1 MTPADYTEREGEW
14 LPGNFHI
21 ATLTG
26 PERVAGYS
34 YRGLGL
40 DKRGEWVLSHL
51 ATGLKIAR
59 IGSRKPA
66 AVKVATEIAEAG
78 DWDFDAPEGLLNRFP
93 DAGERVHEILQQ
105 HGFAGIGPRTKL
117 TEEMRSVCRD
127 VAARL
132 PPSAPEPTP

>member
-1 MTPADYTEREGEW
+1 MSDQGW
-14 LPGNFHI
+14 SFGNFHI
-21 ATLTG
+21 ANLTG

-59 IGSRKPA
+59 LGAGKPLA
-66 AVKVATEIAEAG
+66 LRVATEIAEAG

-93 DAGERVHEILQQ
+93 DAGERVHKILQA
-105 HGFAGIGPRTKL
+105 HGFAGVGPRSKL

-132 PPSAPEPTP
+132 APPPTTGDNPHV